1 MITSALTH
9 RPESEDCF
17 LYDPDHLRLRFHT
30 AKDDVQAVTVLYGD
44 PYWNVPDDAGQ
55 RTFKYNTTPLIK
67 IGTGET
73 KDHWSVT
80 LTAPFRRLQYQFLV
94 TGSDGTDTLVG
105 DRGLRSDSKAARL
118 EASNYFRVPYFHEI
132 DMVRTPDWVKETVW
146 YQIFPE
152 RFANGDK
159 TNDPAGTK
167 PWCPDD
173 HPGREDFY
181 GGDLQ
186 GVLDHLDDLKALGI
200 NGLYFCPIFTA
211 SSNHKYDTIDY
222 LEIDPAFGDK
232 ALFAKLVKAAHAR
245 GMKVML
251 DAVFNHMGYESMQWQ
266 DVLQNGADSRF
277 ADWFH
282 IHEFPVTPFRDPIET
297 GSTPQFD
304 TFGFEPHMPKLN
316 TANPEVQD
324 YLLMVAKYWVEAFD
338 IDAWRLDVANEVDHH
353 FWRRFY
359 QAVTAIKPDFY
370 VLGEVWHSSQPWLN
384 GDEFSGVMNY
394 AYTQL
399 TMDHFL
405 THQQSAQ
412 EMVARLTDQLMLYR
426 DQVNQVMLNMLDSHD
441 TARLLTLAGDNQE
454 LALQTLAFIFTQTGA
469 PCIYYGTEMGMDG
482 ANDPD
487 DRRPMDWSRLG
498 GDVWQRTAALIQFR
512 RRHARTLGSGATT
525 LRVTTDGLI
534 QVDRVGAAHV
544 TAYFNTMNQPVRLA
558 VSPVLAQNYADNQL
572 APNGFAITV
581 DES

>member
-1 MITSALTH
+1 MINAALRH

-17 LYDPDHLRLRFHT
+17 LYDQEHLRLRFHS
-30 AKDDVQAVTVLYGD
+30 ASGDIASVTVLYGD
-44 PYWNVPDDAGQ
+44 PYWNLPSADGRYVFQYEQQAM
-55 RTFKYNTTPLIK
+55 TKL
-67 IGTGET
+67 GTGEAL
-73 KDHWSVT
+73 DHWACT
-80 LTAPFRRLQYQFLV
+80 LTAPFARMQYLFLV
-94 TGSDGTDTLVG
+94 TDKAGVSVLVG
-105 DRGLRSDSKAARL
+105 DRGIRADSQENRL
-118 EASNYFRVPYFHEI
+118 EVSNYFRVPYFHAI
-132 DMVRTPDWVKETVW
+132 DMVQTPDWVKQTVW

-152 RFANGDK
+152 RFANGDQ
-159 TNDPAGTK
+159 TNDPANTK
-167 PWCPDD
+167 PWRPAD

-181 GGDLQ
+181 GVDLH
-186 GVLDHLDDLKALGI
+186 GVLDHLDDLQALGI

-232 ALFAKLVKAAHAR
+232 ALFAKLVTEAHAR
-245 GMKVML
+245 GMKIML

-266 DVLQNGADSRF
+266 DVLANGAKSRF
-277 ADWFH
+277 ASWFH
-282 IHEFPVTPFRDPIET
+282 IHEFPVTPFRDPIHD
-297 GSTPQFD
+297 GGKPQFD

-324 YLLMVAKYWVEAFD
+324 YLLSVAKYWVEEFD

-359 QAVTAIKPDFY
+359 AAVTAIKPDFY

-384 GDEFSGVMNY
+384 GGEFSGVMNY

-405 THQQSAQ
+405 THKQSAQ
-412 EMVARLTDQLMLYR
+412 ELVERLTDQLMLYR

-441 TARLLTLAGDNQE
+441 TARLLTQAGDDQD

-482 ANDPD
+482 DNDPD
-487 DRRPMDWSRLG
+487 DRRPMDWSKLG
-498 GDVWQRTAALIQFR
+498 GKTWQKVAALIKVR
-512 RRHARTLGSGATT
+512 RDHAATFGQGSTALT
-525 LRVTTDGLI
+525 VTDTGLI
-534 QVDRVGAAHV
+534 KVERSGEQHI
-544 TAYFNTMNQPVRLA
+544 TAYFNTTDREIKLTA
-558 VSPVLAQNYADNQL
+558 TPVLAQNFQANVL
-572 APNGFAITV
+572 APKGFVVSV
-581 DES
+581 D